1 MLEAVQATEP
11 ESAPEAGV
19 VVTSHDAPA
28 VADVS
33 VAALVPVEV
42 IGAPLEAV
50 LSQAGLEMVQTSS
63 EAVVPY
69 VMTAPVRNH
78 PPRERKPRS
87 TVADEPLQLVETDQT
102 VV

>member
-1 MLEAVQATEP
+1 M
-11 ESAPEAGV
+11 
-19 VVTSHDAPA
+19 
-28 VADVS
+28 
-33 VAALVPVEV
+33 
-42 IGAPLEAV
+42 